1 MIAIDRIRIEGF
13 RSIQALEMPI
23 DRTTLLIGPNN
34 CGKTSVLK
42 ALQVALTDE
51 YDVTVH
57 DFHRHPDGTIATDIT
72 IDVHFIPV
80 DEVGQRTAHFSPD
93 WEAVLKPHIQH
104 TERSKAYFAFRTHLT
119 WDPDQKLITRR
130 RQFLSDW
137 AEATLGDKIDAPLPY
152 LKMCFLE
159 ADDDLHSA
167 LLRPNSFMATTFS
180 QLREEVKAHPQ
191 YAKAP
196 IEDLRQQLNRLCESL
211 EGPGSTLPDQLVMNP
226 QTIGRFLDWAA
237 SSEASQKLDAS
248 LGRGSQK
255 TLLVLSAIT
264 MIEGVIR
271 QARAHHWPLFMLI
284 AAEEPEAHLHPNAQR
299 TLINQIMALSHQLL
313 ISSHSPYVA
322 SVVSPQAFRAMSRT
336 GDDIH
341 VRWLPRKMNPQ
352 DVRALKR
359 LILRIRG
366 EVLFARGLIFV
377 EGVTEEQ
384 LLRGM
389 FHAYFGADPSTFGI
403 TIVGV
408 DGKSYAPFFLLA
420 MTLRTPFCVV
430 SDNDGDT
437 AHVVRKQLAESEEKA
452 QFNHQDNLSD
462 VFFLSPGLAIEGEL
476 VHKLKLREELIDS
489 LMACSRAMSQSSKEQ
504 QLRYEH
510 YNALSRRDLKH
521 RLEKKKSEY
530 SGFLGDIIQEN
541 PYHRPLDALL
551 PTAVKSAFQLI
562 EKWIHADQDHTLK
575 P

>member
-13 RSIQALEMPI
+13 RSIQALEMPV

-57 DFHRHPDGTIATDIT
+57 DFHRHPDGTIATDIMV
-72 IDVHFIPV
+72 DVHFIPV
-80 DEVGQRTAHFSPD
+80 NEDGQRTAHFSPD
-93 WEAVLKPHIQH
+93 WEEVLKSHIQY

-137 AEATLGDKIDAPLPY
+137 AEATLGDKIDTPLPY

-211 EGPGSTLPDQLVMNP
+211 EGPGNTLPDQLVMNP

-264 MIEGVIR
+264 
-271 QARAHHWPLFMLI
+271 
-284 AAEEPEAHLHPNAQR
+284 
-299 TLINQIMALSHQLL
+299 
-313 ISSHSPYVA
+313 
-322 SVVSPQAFRAMSRT
+322 
-336 GDDIH
+336 
-341 VRWLPRKMNPQ
+341 
-352 DVRALKR
+352 
-359 LILRIRG
+359 
-366 EVLFARGLIFV
+366 
-377 EGVTEEQ
+377 
-384 LLRGM
+384 
-389 FHAYFGADPSTFGI
+389 
-403 TIVGV
+403 
-408 DGKSYAPFFLLA
+408 
-420 MTLRTPFCVV
+420 
-430 SDNDGDT
+430 
-437 AHVVRKQLAESEEKA
+437 
-452 QFNHQDNLSD
+452 
-462 VFFLSPGLAIEGEL
+462 
-476 VHKLKLREELIDS
+476 
-489 LMACSRAMSQSSKEQ
+489 
-504 QLRYEH
+504 
-510 YNALSRRDLKH
+510 
-521 RLEKKKSEY
+521 
-530 SGFLGDIIQEN
+530 
-541 PYHRPLDALL
+541 
-551 PTAVKSAFQLI
+551 
-562 EKWIHADQDHTLK
+562 
-575 P
+575 